1 MIRYRPHR
9 RTLEESMAEE
19 QIFETKEQMFEY
31 VANCWDGILTKED
44 LSISD
49 NLGRDNRIDWRETRY
64 VCTRRF
70 GNVEYDVPQCVGMCS
85 IE

>member
-9 RTLEESMAEE
+9 RTLDESMAEE
-19 QIFETKEQMFEY
+19 QIFETKEQMLEC

-49 NLGRDNRIDWRETRY
+49 NLGKDSRIDWRETRY
-64 VCTRRF
+64 VCTKRF
-70 GNVEYDVPQCVGMCS
+70 GDTEYDVPQCVGMCS